1 MQRPTI
7 RGTLIGLF
15 VLLGA
20 ALCLAVGVQVVASF
34 GEWREARELARSNS
48 ARESL
53 ARTLLAMGEERT
65 AAYLGP
71 ARPEG
76 ALVSAQ
82 TSTNAALEETA
93 SALVRLEDDRGLRT
107 FQALEADLAEVRGVA
122 AGGERL
128 PPGEARD
135 ALAAHLLTAHTA
147 VAQDVLSLRVALL
160 AREEPTDRMLA
171 SAFQARRY
179 ASLLLDSLSLN
190 RAILGRLAVEE
201 GGSNRTELLGQAARN
216 EERATFALE
225 LLRGEAEGGLTAVR
239 EPLDALSRIH
249 SAGYR
254 RAEQSL
260 IRALA
265 AGEAAPDLL
274 ARWQD
279 LSLRA
284 TEAGTALLEVLFQE
298 SRDRIET
305 QRARALWIAVLWS
318 SLLLLGIAAV
328 TLGVRAVV
336 YRVLSPLGRIQAS
349 MMALAQGDLDAP
361 LPEKGQGDEMAAMTD
376 ALRVFKANAIR
387 RARLQDERLALHE
400 RLQATYRQLR
410 ADMEAAG
417 AVQTALLPAPARI
430 GGVRFLGRLR
440 PSHLISG
447 DSFDVLRQPNGAVH
461 FFLVDVAGHG
471 AASALVSVASHYTLV
486 QAIQRRQ
493 AGESLAEVVAGVNR
507 DWPDHLPYFTLV
519 MGELRPEAGEGA
531 LVQAG
536 HPSPVLLRRGDGVEA
551 LGQGGLP
558 VGILPNA
565 DYEEIRFPF
574 GPGDRLV
581 VYSDGLT
588 EAEDRE
594 KQPFGEERL
603 HELLQSR
610 HEDEAGPLMEAVTA
624 AVQQWRVSE
633 DLDDDMTLLI
643 LEATQDERD

>member
-20 ALCLAVGVQVVASF
+20 ALCLAVGVQVIASF

-53 ARTLLAMGEERT
+53 ARVLVAMGEERT

-71 ARPEG
+71 AGPEG
-76 ALVSAQ
+76 ALASAQ
-82 TSTNAALEETA
+82 ARTDAALEEAA

-135 ALAAHLLTAHTA
+135 ALAAHLLTTHTA
-147 VAQDVLSLRVALL
+147 LAQDVLSLRVALL
-160 AREEPTDRMLA
+160 SREEPTDRMLA

-190 RAILGRLAVEE
+190 RAILGRLALGE
-201 GGSNRTELLGQAARN
+201 GAGNRTELLGQAARN

-225 LLRGEAEGGLTAVR
+225 LLQGEADGGLTAVR
-239 EPLDALSRIH
+239 EPLDALSRVH

-260 IRALA
+260 MRALA
-265 AGEAAPDLL
+265 AGEAPPESL
-274 ARWQD
+274 ARWQA
-279 LSLRA
+279 LSVRA
-284 TEAGTALLEVLFQE
+284 TEAGTALLEDLFQE
-298 SRDRIET
+298 SRDRIEA
-305 QRARALWIAVLWS
+305 QRERALWIAVLWS
-318 SLLLLGIAAV
+318 SLLILGIAAV
-328 TLGVRAVV
+328 MLGVRAVA
-336 YRVLSPLGRIQAS
+336 YRVLRPLGRIQTS

-519 MGELRPEAGEGA
+519 MGELRPESGEGA

-588 EAEDRE
+588 EAEDGE

-603 HELLQSR
+603 HQLLQSH

-624 AVQQWRVSE
+624 AVQHWRVSE